1 MTDEGYRAMTEFFRH
16 ARRHLFTR
24 DGWKVEY
31 LTFLVT

>member
-1 MTDEGYRAMTEFFRH
+1 MAENGFSADVVASDG
-16 ARRHLFTR
+16 FTR